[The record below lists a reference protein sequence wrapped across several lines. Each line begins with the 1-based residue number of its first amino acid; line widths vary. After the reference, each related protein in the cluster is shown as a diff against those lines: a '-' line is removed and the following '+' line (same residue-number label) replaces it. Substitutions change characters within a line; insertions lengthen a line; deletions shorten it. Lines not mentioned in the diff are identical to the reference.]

1 MIIIILFFIFCVVIC
16 VCVLLAPLMQGVYRL
31 LTLGFCACYT
41 ACALRVFALQTRSIA
56 CDEELFGGG
65 GGGEH
70 PQQ

>member
-1 MIIIILFFIFCVVIC
+1 MCVF
-16 VCVLLAPLMQGVYRL
+16 LAPLMQGVYRL

-65 GGGEH
+65 GEH